1 MNTQPHNFGHDET
14 RGFPQQWTQSQPQ
27 PQQQTAGG
35 YQQSYNHISNP
46 YTTQQPAE
54 PLPKQ
59 EEEKS
64 TQERTI
70 GLVPAIALALVAAIG
85 SGAITGVYVSKQS
98 SVGNS
103 RSSVV
108 ETLKQ
113 PVGNNGN
120 AEDAGGVQ
128 AVASAVL
135 PTVVSIQVLTRS
147 ESSEGSGSII
157 SPDGYVL
164 TNNHVVESAGQE
176 TAEITV
182 TMNDGS
188 THSARF
194 IAGDVNTDVA
204 VIKIEGVA
212 DLPTISLGDSDG
224 LAVGQQVV
232 AIGSPLGLSSTVTSG
247 IVSAL
252 NRPVRAGGGSS
263 GETSLIDAIQTDAA
277 INPGNSGG
285 PLVDMSGALIGI
297 NSVIASNS
305 VTPDSAGS
313 IGLGFAIPANFARRV
328 AQQLIERGQAT
339 QPMIGIQLSQNPRIH
354 GAEIVEVSPN
364 GPGDKAGL
372 NSGEIVVGMNGRII
386 DSADALIAAVRSSDF
401 GEKISLEVTDSEGNN
416 SRMVEVTL
424 TTE

>member
-1 MNTQPHNFGHDET
+1 MNTQSHNFGNDET
-14 RGFPQQWTQSQPQ
+14 RRFPQQWSQPTNGHQQ
-27 PQQQTAGG
+27 P
-35 YQQSYNHISNP
+35 YNQVSNP
-46 YTTQQPAE
+46 YTVQQPVNPTPPQPEAE
-54 PLPKQ
+54 GDDSPKTT
-59 EEEKS
+59 S
-64 TQERTI
+64 DRTI
-70 GLVPAIALALVAAIG
+70 GLVPALALALVAAIG

-103 RSSVV
+103 RNSVV
-108 ETLKQ
+108 EALKQ
-113 PVGNNGN
+113 PVGNNGA

-164 TNNHVVESAGQE
+164 TNNHVVELAGQE
-176 TAEITV
+176 TAEINV
-182 TMNDGS
+182 TMSDGA

-194 IAGDVNTDVA
+194 VAGDVTTDVA
-204 VIKIEGVA
+204 VIKIEGVS

-297 NSVIASNS
+297 NSVIVSNS

-328 AQQLIERGQAT
+328 AQQLIEHGKAT
-339 QPMIGIQLSQNPRIH
+339 QPMIGIQLSQNARVH
-354 GAEIVEVSPN
+354 GAEIVEVSPD
-364 GPGDKAGL
+364 GPGDQAGL
-372 NSGEIVVGMNGRII
+372 KSGEIVTGMNGRII

-416 SRMVEVTL
+416 SRTVEVTL